1 MYEHKVA
8 PQQSQ
13 QPGPGTLAEAFLH
26 LNLSQ
31 ETSTPEAGE
40 AAAGLRPVASESSW
54 VHRVHGQQQRSSSEE
69 TLGTLETL
77 GTSSSHR
84 WPLGPEPAL
93 VLRWVKAVLLCRL
106 PQGHGEDDD
115 SSSEDP
121 PLWLL

>member
-40 AAAGLRPVASESSW
+40 AAAGLRPVASESSR
-54 VHRVHGQQQRSSSEE
+54 VHRVHGQQQRRPW
-69 TLGTLETL
+69 GPW
-77 GTSSSHR
+77 GPA
-84 WPLGPEPAL
+84 PLTAGLWVLSPAL